1 MRNNIVILPPPS
13 FQKSWNGDLSM
24 KFEGVWEQEDV
35 VKFKIEQVIITD
47 DDGYLALKSLLPEG
61 SIKWSR
67 QVNDMVAVSLK
78 DEISLDYI
86 EKTFNSIHRTLR
98 L

>member
-1 MRNNIVILPPPS
+1 
-13 FQKSWNGDLSM
+13 M

-35 VKFKIEQVIITD
+35 VKFKIEQIIMTD
-47 DDGYLALKSLLPEG
+47 DDGYMALKSLLPEG

-78 DEISLDYI
+78 EEINLDYV

>member
-1 MRNNIVILPPPS
+1 
-13 FQKSWNGDLSM
+13 M

-35 VKFKIEQVIITD
+35 VKFKIEQIIITD
-47 DDGYLALKSLLPEG
+47 DDGYLALNSLLPEG

-78 DEISLDYI
+78 EEINLDYV

>member
-1 MRNNIVILPPPS
+1 
-13 FQKSWNGDLSM
+13 M

-35 VKFKIEQVIITD
+35 VKFKIEQIIITD
-47 DDGYLALKSLLPEG
+47 DDGYLALKSLHPEG

-78 DEISLDYI
+78 EEINLDYV